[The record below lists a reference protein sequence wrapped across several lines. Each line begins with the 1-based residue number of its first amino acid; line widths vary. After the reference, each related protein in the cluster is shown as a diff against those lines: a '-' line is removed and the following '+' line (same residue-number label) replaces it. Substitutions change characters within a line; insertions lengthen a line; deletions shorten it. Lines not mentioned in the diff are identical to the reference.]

1 MGLKMLFRTLKIEI
15 HQRSF
20 VFYQGV
26 KQVTSKKIAE
36 RLYNR
41 IKSIQDFIDVISVTL
56 IESNPANNPQPLTEA
71 CYVKTFCFPII

>member
-15 HQRSF
+15 HQRLF

-26 KQVTSKKIAE
+26 EQVTSKKIAE

-71 CYVKTFCFPII
+71 FYVKTFCFPII

>member
-1 MGLKMLFRTLKIEI
+1 
-15 HQRSF
+15 

-26 KQVTSKKIAE
+26 EQVTSKKIAE

-71 CYVKTFCFPII
+71 C